1 MAKSVSYSNDVL
13 DALFGSGSPATLYFG
28 LYTDMPDP
36 DGTGGTEVTGGSY
49 ARSSKTNN
57 NTNFP
62 AASGAAKSNA
72 TAITF
77 ATASALWGNV
87 VGVGVFAAGSGG
99 TPYYF
104 GELENDRTV
113 DTGDVFSFAI
123 DQLVFT
129 EA

>member
-1 MAKSVSYSNDVL
+1 MPKSETYANEIL
-13 DALFGSGSPATLYFG
+13 DYLFGSGTPATLYFG

-36 DGTGGTEVTGGSY
+36 DGSGGTEVTGGSY
-49 ARSSKTNN
+49 ARASKTNN
-57 NTNFP
+57 GTNFP
-62 AASGAAKSNA
+62 AASAAAKSNA

-77 ATASALWGNV
+77 ATASALWGDV

-104 GELENDRTV
+104 GELENDRVV
-113 DTGDVFSFAI
+113 DIGDVFSFAI
-123 DQLVFT
+123 DQLIFT